1 MQALIVKYG
10 EEVLQEEFAMQ
21 LIVQFQRIFLETNM
35 PVKLCPYRILA
46 ISNKSGKK
54 NCDKF
59 TLKNFFCLPNQ
70 QIHWKKMF
78 PPG

>member
-46 ISNKSGKK
+46 ISNKSG
-54 NCDKF
+54 NE
-59 TLKNFFCLPNQ
+59 TNVTYNLIP
-70 QIHWKKMF
+70 
-78 PPG
+78 